1 MHGLPVN
8 VASADTKAKG
18 QRKVEPQPL
27 PELSGNGSDWHG
39 GNDESGG
46 EMVLFERKRGRKG

>member
-1 MHGLPVN
+1 MNSLPVN
-8 VASADTKAKG
+8 VTSADTKAKG

-46 EMVLFERKRGRKG
+46 EMVLFERKRG